1 MRKVPTVRQF
11 GGNTANGKF
20 LLDAA
25 AKKRVLKNKIVSN
38 TKEFTD
44 KAVSKLSE
52 IDATAGGHIGGAINL
67 VGSRMKS
74 SSLLEGLIPNSGE
87 FKQIKQHMNGDMA
100 DELTTYSR
108 RKVKDHLTAAYD
120 IKENWNIEDLDIL
133 GKNYDLSSMSDKQ
146 KSAMIRDIKSSGSAY
161 ADSMKQLKKG
171 YLMRDQ
177 NFLEKSQTYFSN
189 DMYGGKRKVA
199 AGVAVAGASVANR
212 YGKGGTLTTDEYGER
227 DIVGLPF
234 I

>member
-1 MRKVPTVRQF
+1 MRTVSTVRQF
-11 GGNTANGKF
+11 GGNVANGKF

-25 AKKRVLKNKIVSN
+25 AKKSVLRNRIKSN
-38 TKEFTD
+38 TKGFTD
-44 KAVSKLSE
+44 KAMSKLSE
-52 IDATAGGHIGGAINL
+52 IDATTGGHIGGAIDLAGN
-67 VGSRMKS
+67 RMKS
-74 SSLLEGLIPNSGE
+74 SSLLEGLIPQGAE

-120 IKENWNIEDLDIL
+120 IKDNWNIDDINIL
-133 GKNYDLSSMSDKQ
+133 GKQYDLSSMADGK
-146 KSAMIRDIKSSGSAY
+146 KHAMIRDIKNSGSAY
-161 ADSMKQLKKG
+161 ADSMKHLKKG

-177 NFLEKSQTYFSN
+177 NFLEKSQTYFAN

-199 AGVAVAGASVANR
+199 AGVAVAGAGVVNR
-212 YGKGGTLTTDEYGER
+212 YRNGGTLTRDEYGDR